1 MMLNTDLLLWYLYSY
16 FIGCVPTAY
25 IIGKLVRGIDLRRY
39 GSGNIGG
46 ANLFFHVSKAWAF
59 PLGLFEVFIKGGSPI
74 YIGLFLLDL
83 DRSSSL
89 LIYAGLLVLIGN
101 NWSIFLRFTGG
112 RGIAVITG
120 LLLAL
125 APIELGLFLAIAI
138 GGWALSRSSGIWVLI
153 SLILLPLWSF
163 LLKEPIQLVYFS
175 VAILGIVLLK
185 RLVGNW
191 TPVPNDRSIIKVLTN
206 RLLRDRDTS
215 SRDEWVLHKPNE
227 TQ

>member
-1 MMLNTDLLLWYLYSY
+1 MLNTDLLLLYLYSY
-16 FIGCVPTAY
+16 FIGCLPTAY
-25 IIGKLVRGIDLRRY
+25 LIGKLVKDMDIRKY
-39 GSGNIGG
+39 GSGNIGA
-46 ANLFFHVSKAWAF
+46 ANLFFHVSKAWVF
-59 PLGLFEVFIKGGSPI
+59 PLGLFEVFVKGGSPI
-74 YIGLFLLDL
+74 WIGLFLLDL
-83 DRSSSL
+83 DRSSPL
-89 LIYAGLLVLIGN
+89 LIYAGLLVLVGN

-112 RGIAVITG
+112 RGVAVITG

-125 APIELGLFLAIAI
+125 APREVGLFLGIAI

-163 LLKEPIQLVYFS
+163 LLKEPVSIVYFS
-175 VAILGIVLLK
+175 VAILGVVLLK

-191 TPVPNDRSIIKVLTN
+191 TPLPDDTPIFGVLIN

-215 SRDEWVLHKPNE
+215 SRDEWVLHKPKE